1 MKYIKWL
8 IASIVVV
15 VLLIFTAI
23 FVVNAYNTGKIG
35 NKDEKVAADFTEDE
49 TLRALVA
56 DKKIFVQGSIDLIIE
71 KDQGELLLCDYK
83 TDRLT
88 AE

>member
-35 NKDEKVAADFTEDE
+35 NRTKRSPPI
-49 TLRALVA
+49 LPR
-56 DKKIFVQGSIDLIIE
+56 IFRECGR
-71 KDQGELLLCDYK
+71 
-83 TDRLT
+83 THRP
-88 AE
+88 AR

>member
-35 NKDEKVAADFTEDE
+35 NKDEKVAADFTEDIQGVWKNTSTGTIASKITKVRFDENGKLAIVE
-49 TLRALVA
+49 T
-56 DKKIFVQGSIDLIIE
+56 K
-71 KDQGELLLCDYK
+71 
-83 TDRLT
+83 
-88 AE
+88 